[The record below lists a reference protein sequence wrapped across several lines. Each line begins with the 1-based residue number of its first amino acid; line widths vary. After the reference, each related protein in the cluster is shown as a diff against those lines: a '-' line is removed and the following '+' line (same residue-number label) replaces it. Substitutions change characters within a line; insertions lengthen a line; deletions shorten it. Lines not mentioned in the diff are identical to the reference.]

1 MSGHVDEGLA
11 TLETVLGSMGMK
23 IPATPFGALSSLLMR
38 RAQIR
43 LGGLDLS
50 RLKETPTPDDAMRID
65 TCWSVAAGLG
75 LVDTIRGADFQ
86 ARHFQ
91 LALRHGDRYRAARAL
106 ATEACYAATAGIR
119 ATARATKLLDLAGEL
134 ALQIGDPRAI
144 GVVTGAR
151 GLTAVQIGRW
161 REGRDQCENAE
172 AILRESCRG
181 ISWELDTARLFRLV
195 AMVFMGQ
202 MGRIVEVMPAALRE
216 SEERGDLYGVIGLQ
230 TGQTSLVWLARDDPD
245 EADRQLDDA
254 LRRWSRRGYQL
265 QHYQAWF
272 SRVQVLLY
280 RGRGREAFALVEE
293 EWKPL
298 KRSLFLRVHL
308 VRTMVHNLA
317 GRAALAAAR
326 ADRGSDRKRYLNLA
340 AKAVKVLEGEG
351 APWSS
356 ALAKCLHA
364 QWLAAS
370 GRVDEARD
378 GFRASTEAFVAADMF
393 LDAAVARRAYG
404 LFLGGQAGA
413 AEVRE
418 AESSMTSERIS
429 RVDAMSALVAPYG
442 RPE

>member
-1 MSGHVDEGLA
+1 
-11 TLETVLGSMGMK
+11 
-23 IPATPFGALSSLLMR
+23 
-38 RAQIR
+38 
-43 LGGLDLS
+43 
-50 RLKETPTPDDAMRID
+50 
-65 TCWSVAAGLG
+65 
-75 LVDTIRGADFQ
+75 
-86 ARHFQ
+86 
-91 LALRHGDRYRAARAL
+91 
-106 ATEACYAATAGIR
+106 
-119 ATARATKLLDLAGEL
+119 
-134 ALQIGDPRAI
+134 
-144 GVVTGAR
+144 
-151 GLTAVQIGRW
+151 
-161 REGRDQCENAE
+161 
-172 AILRESCRG
+172 
-181 ISWELDTARLFRLV
+181 
-195 AMVFMGQ
+195 
-202 MGRIVEVMPAALRE
+202 
-216 SEERGDLYGVIGLQ
+216 
-230 TGQTSLVWLARDDPD
+230 
-245 EADRQLDDA
+245 
-254 LRRWSRRGYQL
+254 
-265 QHYQAWF
+265 
-272 SRVQVLLY
+272 
-280 RGRGREAFALVEE
+280 
-293 EWKPL
+293 
-298 KRSLFLRVHL
+298 
-308 VRTMVHNLA
+308 MVHNLA